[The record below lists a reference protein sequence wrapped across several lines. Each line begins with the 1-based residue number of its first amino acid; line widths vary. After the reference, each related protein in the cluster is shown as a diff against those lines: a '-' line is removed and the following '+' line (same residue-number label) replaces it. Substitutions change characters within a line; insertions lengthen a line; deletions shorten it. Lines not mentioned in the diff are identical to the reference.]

1 MPYYITESNPDC
13 NGWAVVDATD
23 GYYGCHTTKQSAID
37 QAVAISISTDEPF
50 VGERAANG
58 ELNIGDYVTWGEE
71 SETLG
76 EIEVIAEPVAAV
88 RIYEKEDGIYSETD
102 KLVIMNILQLKR
114 VPRPEMV
121 AEKESDETLESDDEQ
136 QGNLPE
142 NYRPALA
149 EDVPEGRACGNCLF
163 FNESRINQNGD
174 KAWCEKW
181 DAFVDGG
188 NYCNAWQADEE
199 KRAGPDELA
208 VGDFVSWNSSGG
220 RARGRIL
227 RIVRDGRI
235 NIPDSSFTITGT
247 EDNPAALIA
256 LYRAS
261 ENGYEETDT
270 RVGHRF
276 STLRKIDSLETES
289 RAVNLSAPA
298 FMRAAARR
306 GLALYEQ
313 GRGGDGLV
321 SATIR
326 EARAMAAGNV
336 TADKWVRI
344 AAWIAR
350 HMPDLD
356 APQNSNTSDP
366 DYPGPGL
373 VAHLLWGSG
382 PSKRRAQR
390 TMEYAQRVVDRLE
403 AEGERGKKM
412 LVKEERTTGVNFEVR
427 ESSNGMTYSGY
438 AAIWDS
444 PSEPLPFI
452 ERIQRGAFRKTLQS
466 RNEIKLLW
474 NHDAGQVLGSLRAGT
489 LRLFE
494 DAKGLR
500 VEADLPDTQLGR
512 DTAVL
517 LKRGDISSMSFGFSV
532 PKGGD
537 TWNEDGTER
546 TLKSVR
552 LFEVSIVAWP
562 AYTATM
568 GTATVRSFD
577 KLALR
582 SQLDEDTLSD
592 VMLKLEEGQDL
603 TPEEAALISEAV
615 DALTAKSDE
624 PAAVEQTIEEI
635 ETNLLELKRKQLEL
649 IKKKV
654 F

>member
-1 MPYYITESNPDC
+1 MPYYITQSNPDC

-23 GYYGCHTTKQSAID
+23 GYYGCHTTKKSAIA
-37 QAVAISISTDEPF
+37 QAVAISISTEEEF

-71 SETLG
+71 SDTLG
-76 EIEVIAEPVAAV
+76 EIEVVAEPVAAV

-121 AEKESDETLESDDEQ
+121 AEKESDEESPEGSESYDDE
-136 QGNLPE
+136 LMM
-142 NYRPALA
+142 
-149 EDVPEGRACGNCLF
+149 DVP
-163 FNESRINQNGD
+163 
-174 KAWCEKW
+174 
-181 DAFVDGG
+181 
-188 NYCNAWQADEE
+188 AD
-199 KRAGPDELA
+199 
-208 VGDFVSWNSSGG
+208 
-220 RARGRIL
+220 
-227 RIVRDGRI
+227 
-235 NIPDSSFTITGT
+235 DS
-247 EDNPAALIA
+247 E
-256 LYRAS
+256 
-261 ENGYEETDT
+261 
-270 RVGHRF
+270 
-276 STLRKIDSLETES
+276 
-289 RAVNLSAPA
+289 RAVNLTPPA

-306 GLALYEQ
+306 GLALYEE
-313 GRGGDGLV
+313 GKGGDGLV
-321 SATIR
+321 PATIR
-326 EARAMAAGNV
+326 EARAMVAGNV

-615 DALTAKSDE
+615 DALTTKSEE